1 MSTSVEQRLLKDP
14 RLVALWVAGQ
24 QHAID
29 AESSRAKA
37 DPLAHKLTR
46 VMEDGKPPSYRYW
59 CRELTNGKGQRVR
72 FCWTVHRNAAGFYL
86 GWRETWRKDGRVV
99 RDQFISRRVKARCIG
114 IAGQRY
120 AAMAAKV
127 TP

>member
-1 MSTSVEQRLLKDP
+1 MNANVEQRLLKDP

-24 QHAID
+24 QHFID
-29 AESSRAKA
+29 AESKRAKA

-59 CRELTNGKGQRVR
+59 RGELTNGKGQRVR

-86 GWRETWRKDGRVV
+86 GFRETWRKNGNTV
-99 RDQFISRRVKARCIG
+99 RDQFVSRRVKARCID
-114 IAGQRY
+114 IAKQRY
-120 AAMAAKV
+120 AAMAGKGGA
-127 TP
+127 